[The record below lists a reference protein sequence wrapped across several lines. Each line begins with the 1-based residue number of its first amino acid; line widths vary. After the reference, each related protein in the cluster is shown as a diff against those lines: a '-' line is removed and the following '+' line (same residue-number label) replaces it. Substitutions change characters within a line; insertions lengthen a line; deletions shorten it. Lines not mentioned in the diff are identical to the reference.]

1 MWLAGVRRARAACAA
16 KGDHDPVRCLNRI
29 RDVHIQ
35 PVKGALQRPD
45 PFHQRGDGQLGPVY
59 HPRVCAYRADGRRGV
74 VAGRDGHTPPG
85 VIAGEIIALAGAIG
99 RRVRD
104 NLLPGRGCGSASGPS
119 SGRCPAMPASALRV
133 DRRTCKAT
141 LSIDIVTIPLRP

>member
-1 MWLAGVRRARAACAA
+1 M
-16 KGDHDPVRCLNRI
+16 

-74 VAGRDGHTPPG
+74 VAGIDGQRRQPPRAFQHLG
-85 VIAGEIIALAGAIG
+85 HGSQ
-99 RRVRD
+99 
-104 NLLPGRGCGSASGPS
+104 SASP
-119 SGRCPAMPASALRV
+119 RA
-133 DRRTCKAT
+133 AT
-141 LSIDIVTIPLRP
+141 AIPHLA